1 MYLIYLGFSYLT
13 WKRLINIFPT
23 AKSYAIS
30 LKLDRKEDF
39 KKVLKSIKSILNPL
53 NLFTLKIDSFLFN
66 ISDEK
71 NKSDKYFI

>member
-1 MYLIYLGFSYLT
+1 MHLIYLGFSSLT

-39 KKVLKSIKSILNPL
+39 KKVGELYEDIIYN
-53 NLFTLKIDSFLFN
+53 
-66 ISDEK
+66 
-71 NKSDKYFI
+71 

>member
-1 MYLIYLGFSYLT
+1 MHLIYLGFSSLT
-13 WKRLINIFPT
+13 WKRLINIVPT